1 MADIEGDTFAV
12 FVASVVVFVL
22 VVVVVSVVF
31 PVVVVTFVTTSV
43 GAGLVPS
50 GVVFSVVVSAVIVVV
65 VVSAFIVVVVVVV
78 VVAVVVVVVV
88 VAVVIVVV
96 VAVVVVV
103 VEEGSAVLSVLA
115 LPVRL
120 RFFFP
125 PPPLLLTREPFSGI
139 LRVELAVE
147 EEAVETG
154 PMLGLVFPPPLSF
167 GRPQLVLL
175 FAFSLEDPSEELHD
189 TPLLLFLRVLIGIGA
204 KLK

>member
-65 VVSAFIVVVVVVV
+65 VVSAFIVVVVVV